1 MELLSNPELWVGVG
15 FVVVIGILLRVGV
28 PKMVAGLLD
37 ARAAGIK
44 AELDEA
50 RRLREE
56 SERLLANLKGK
67 AAGADRE
74 AQEIFD
80 EAKAEA
86 ERFAADARAAL
97 TQQIARRAQVAQDK
111 IAQAETTAMAEI
123 RALAADAAAAAAEK
137 LIVSRLDEK
146 RAATLIE
153 DGIKSLSA
161 KLN

>member
-1 MELLSNPELWVGVG
+1 MELLNNPEFWVGIG

-37 ARAAGIK
+37 ARAAGIR

-56 SERLLANLKGK
+56 AEGLLASLKAK

-74 AQEIFD
+74 AQAIVD

-86 ERFAADARAAL
+86 DRFAAEARAAL

-111 IAQAETTAMAEI
+111 ISQAEATALAEI
-123 RALAADAAAAAAEK
+123 RALAADAAAIAAEK
-137 LIVSRLDEK
+137 LIAARLDEK
-146 RAATLIE
+146 RAAALIE